1 MMNAYKAGW
10 LEKQG
15 SQILAN
21 SAKTCKD
28 EQKTDDKIEPRFH
41 EGEWVVDNDNN
52 FWKVAGIMN
61 GFYILEYGDGWSGIR
76 PSIESA
82 DKTFHLWTIQDAK
95 DGDVLAVENRP
106 FIYNGESNPLSVG
119 GYCGI
124 TNNGILKIY
133 EESPGYGH
141 KGWTMFDGD
150 IYPATK
156 EQRDTLKKAMADAGW
171 EFDFKTKELKKIK
184 QKSALSKEGENI
196 LTAIIYTVRNSGYKH
211 CMGVSDKTMLD
222 WLKSIKD
229 KVQLQPKKEWS
240 EEDEEFLR
248 RAIKATKEVYPVT
261 ANWLKSLKQRI
272 GG

>member
-1 MMNAYKAGW
+1 MVHDTTCDELWVDYNVHKEEALDW
-10 LEKQG
+10 LEKQN

-28 EQKTDDKIEPRFH
+28 EQKTTDKVEPKFKVGDWIISRTDAIIMQI
-41 EGEWVVDNDNN
+41 VNN
-52 FWKVAGIMN
+52 KN
-61 GFYILEYGDGWSGIR
+61 FYE
-76 PSIESA
+76 SIEISGQRRT
-82 DKTFHLWTIQDAK
+82 DTYNYLEWDFRLWTIQDAK

-106 FIYNGESNPLSVG
+106 FIYNGECNPLSVG

-133 EESPGYGH
+133 EKSPGYGS

-156 EQRDTLKKAMADAGW
+156 EQRDLLFSKIKEAGYEW
-171 EFDFKTKELKKIK
+171 NVEKKELKKIK
-184 QKSALSKEGENI
+184 QKFALSKEDENI

-222 WLKSIKD
+222 WLKS
-229 KVQLQPKKEWS
+229 
-240 EEDEEFLR
+240 
-248 RAIKATKEVYPVT
+248 
-261 ANWLKSLKQRI
+261 LKQRI